1 MAARGTERPAAR
13 QSGAP
18 GKATRSARSAAAPK
32 LGAVAARGT
41 PGLDATGP
49 DVDLRPLPAAFFRR
63 PTLEV
68 ARGLLGRLLVRRFA
82 GGLIGGWIV
91 EVEAYV
97 GEDDPA
103 CHAAAGRTERNAVM
117 YGPPAHA
124 YVYFTY
130 GMHHCVNVVTGRVG
144 APEAVLIRAI
154 EPAFGLARMR
164 RRRGALT
171 GDRDLARGPG
181 RLCQALGIDR
191 RLNGASLVGPD
202 SGSGGGLFLARGR
215 KAPRILG
222 VSARIGI
229 RVGTDRP
236 WRFFDAESRWVSA
249 APRARTR
256 RSRGG
261 SPAPRGENAVDR

>member
-1 MAARGTERPAAR
+1 MAARGTERSAAR
-13 QSGAP
+13 KS
-18 GKATRSARSAAAPK
+18 KAAAGVTRSARP
-32 LGAVAARGT
+32 AVAPQSGAGPS
-41 PGLDATGP
+41 PGRPRPRLDATGP
-49 DVDLRPLPAAFFRR
+49 EVDLRPLPAGFFRR
-63 PTLEV
+63 PTLDV
-68 ARGLLGRLLVRRFA
+68 ARGLLGRLLVHRVA
-82 GGLIGGWIV
+82 GGLVGGWIV

-103 CHAAAGRTERNAVM
+103 CHAAAGRTDRNAVM

-164 RRRGALT
+164 RRRGAHI

-191 RLNGASLVGPD
+191 RLNGAPLVGLDP
-202 SGSGGGLFLARGR
+202 GRGEGLHLARGR

-236 WRFFDAESRWVSA
+236 WRFFDAESPWVSTPSAARRRLSRAVPPA
-249 APRARTR
+249 APK
-256 RSRGG
+256 
-261 SPAPRGENAVDR
+261 